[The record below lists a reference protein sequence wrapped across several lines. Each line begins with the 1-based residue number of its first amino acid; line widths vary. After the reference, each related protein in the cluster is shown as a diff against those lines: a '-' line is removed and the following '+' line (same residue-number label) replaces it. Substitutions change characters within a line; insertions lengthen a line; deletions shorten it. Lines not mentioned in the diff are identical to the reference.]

1 MLMEKQAVAT
11 KRRIKSDLTIK
22 SLPPAAKRVEYP
34 DERITGLY
42 LVLQPSG
49 ARSWAV
55 RYRVDG
61 APKKLTLGSYPAV
74 DLTTARRRAQAAIG
88 EVAGGKDPAAA
99 KQASRTAA
107 KADREAQAD
116 RVEHVVDL
124 FIERY
129 AKSKTRDW
137 RNTER
142 MLKVD
147 VVGRWGG
154 KRLSQITRTDIRAM
168 LDAIA
173 IGRKKPIQANRVF
186 AQLRKLCAW
195 AVSNDIIERSPC
207 DGVAAPSPET
217 RRNRFL
223 SDAEIKLAWKAFR
236 AIGWP
241 FGDIA
246 KLLLLTGAR
255 RDEIAEGR
263 WSEVDLAA
271 KTWTLPVARTKNKRE
286 HIIPLSDSAM
296 RIVEAL
302 PRIGDKRDG
311 FIFTTTYRSA
321 VSGFSRAKLA
331 IDKATGAFAEQ
342 WTFHD
347 LRRTV
352 ATNLQKLGV
361 KLEVTEAV
369 LNHVSGSRAGIV
381 GVYQRHNYADEKR
394 AALAAWDDR
403 LAQIIVGED
412 AR

>member
-1 MLMEKQAVAT
+1 
-11 KRRIKSDLTIK
+11 
-22 SLPPAAKRVEYP
+22 
-34 DERITGLY
+34 
-42 LVLQPSG
+42 
-49 ARSWAV
+49 
-55 RYRVDG
+55 
-61 APKKLTLGSYPAV
+61 
-74 DLTTARRRAQAAIG
+74 
-88 EVAGGKDPAAA
+88 
-99 KQASRTAA
+99 
-107 KADREAQAD
+107 
-116 RVEHVVDL
+116 
-124 FIERY
+124 
-129 AKSKTRDW
+129 
-137 RNTER
+137 

-168 LDAIA
+168 LDDIA